1 MSTFGVLAGLIAVM
15 GVILYAV
22 LAASWRVIQARHG
35 SFLPERGVRRAHVGS
50 APGLRRRHAGGSRH
64 GACST
69 FDVSLRSFAF
79 AILLAAPLSAATA
92 GEFTSLHPEEAHP
105 DPKGQPSPDAYSGF
119 VSKVQEK
126 LREAG
131 FDAGP
136 VNGDFGAKTQ
146 AALAQFQ
153 LSRTIPASGQLDD
166 MTLAELGVQ
175 RERSGAQQNAD
186 NKSDAEQNADKS
198 DNAQNANSGASV
210 ANDSAEKT
218 PTSEKTGN

>member
-1 MSTFGVLAGLIAVM
+1 
-15 GVILYAV
+15 
-22 LAASWRVIQARHG
+22 
-35 SFLPERGVRRAHVGS
+35 
-50 APGLRRRHAGGSRH
+50 
-64 GACST
+64 
-69 FDVSLRSFAF
+69 VSLRSFAF
-79 AILLAAPLSAATA
+79 AILLAAPLSAAAAGAFTA
-92 GEFTSLHPEEAHP
+92 LHPEEAYP

-126 LREAG
+126 LRELG

-153 LSRTIPASGQLDD
+153 LSRTIPASGQLDN

-175 RERSGAQQNAD
+175 RERSDAQQNAD
-186 NKSDAEQNADKS
+186 KSDAEQNPT
-198 DNAQNANSGASV
+198 SGAS
-210 ANDSAEKT
+210 AASDSAEKI

>member
-1 MSTFGVLAGLIAVM
+1 M
-15 GVILYAV
+15 
-22 LAASWRVIQARHG
+22 
-35 SFLPERGVRRAHVGS
+35 
-50 APGLRRRHAGGSRH
+50 
-64 GACST
+64 
-69 FDVSLRSFAF
+69 
-79 AILLAAPLSAATA
+79 SAAAA
-92 GEFTSLHPEEAHP
+92 GEFTALHPEEAYP

-126 LREAG
+126 LRELG

-175 RERSGAQQNAD
+175 RERSDAQQNAAKSD
-186 NKSDAEQNADKS
+186 AENPDKSDAEQNA
-198 DNAQNANSGASV
+198 NSGAS
-210 ANDSAEKT
+210 AASDSAEKI
-218 PTSEKTGN
+218 PTSEKPGN